1 MTTRPTYSELAQM
14 VVALGAQ
21 VSALNAELTLL
32 REETATLRAENA
44 VLKARVAELEAQ
56 VGASSRN
63 SSKPPSADGPA
74 KPAPKSL
81 RKASG
86 RRPGG
91 QVGHDGSTLAQVA
104 HPDEVVRHE
113 PRECS
118 GCGADLAGAP
128 ETGTVRRQVFDIPPI
143 ALHVLEHQIVSRRC
157 ACGAVTCASAP
168 EQVNAPVQYGP
179 RAAAVMIY
187 LFHGQ
192 FLSKTRTARALS
204 ELFGAPVSAATVAAA
219 TTRAAGGLDPFL
231 RLVTEQITGADVV
244 HFDETSLRCAGRLAW
259 LHSASTEKFSLLHAD
274 AHRGKSAMQAMGV
287 LPAFTGIAVH
297 DAFAPY
303 DAYPDATHVL
313 CNAHVLR
320 ELAAV
325 TEHHER
331 NAHPGNEPDR
341 WCWAGQV
348 TDALLALK
356 RAVDTAKEAGA
367 GAIDPGVLAHHRQLI
382 RHAAII
388 GTALDPTNKVEC
400 KHRALARRLL
410 KRTDDYLRFTT
421 DFDAPF
427 DNNAAEREVRM
438 AKIRQKVSGCM
449 RTLTGGKDFAA
460 LRSYTAT
467 AHKHG
472 LTMLDALTRLTSQN
486 PWQPATT

>member
-1 MTTRPTYSELAQM
+1 MTTPPTYSELAEM
-14 VVALGAQ
+14 VVALSAQ
-21 VSALNAELTLL
+21 VTALNAELALL

-91 QVGHDGSTLAQVA
+91 QSGHRGSTLEQVA
-104 HPDEVVRHE
+104 HPEEVVRHE
-113 PRECS
+113 PGACS
-118 GCGADLAGAP
+118 GCGADLASAP
-128 ETGTVRRQVFDIPPI
+128 EAGTLRRQVFDIPPI
-143 ALHVLEHQIVSRRC
+143 ALRVVEHQIVSRRC
-157 ACGAVTCASAP
+157 ACGAVTCGEPP
-168 EQVNAPVQYGP
+168 ELVTAPVQYGP

-192 FLSKTRTARALS
+192 FLSKARTARALS

-219 TTRAAGGLDPFL
+219 TARAAGDLGPFL
-231 RLVTEQITGADVV
+231 RLVTEQITGAGVV
-244 HFDETSLRCAGRLAW
+244 HFDETSLRCEGRLAW

-287 LPAFTGIAVH
+287 LPAFAGIAVH

-303 DAYPDATHVL
+303 DAYPEATHVL

-325 TEHHER
+325 ADHHTR
-331 NAHPGNEPDR
+331 TGHQG

-356 RAVDTAKEAGA
+356 RAVDTAKQAGA
-367 GAIDPGVLAHHRQLI
+367 KAIDPDVLATHTGLI

-388 GTALDPTNKVEC
+388 GAGLKTANKVEQ

-410 KRTDDYLRFTT
+410 KRADDYLRFAT

-449 RTLTGGKDFAA
+449 RTLQGGKDFAA

-467 AHKHG
+467 AMKHG

>member
-1 MTTRPTYSELAQM
+1 
-14 VVALGAQ
+14 
-21 VSALNAELTLL
+21 
-32 REETATLRAENA
+32 
-44 VLKARVAELEAQ
+44 
-56 VGASSRN
+56 
-63 SSKPPSADGPA
+63 
-74 KPAPKSL
+74 
-81 RKASG
+81 
-86 RRPGG
+86 
-91 QVGHDGSTLAQVA
+91 
-104 HPDEVVRHE
+104 VRHE
-113 PRECS
+113 PRACS

-143 ALHVLEHQIVSRRC
+143 ALHVLEHQIISRRC
-157 ACGAVTCASAP
+157 ACGTVTCGNAP
-168 EQVNAPVQYGP
+168 TQVAAPVQYGP

-192 FLSKTRTARALS
+192 FLSKARTARALS

-219 TTRAAGGLDPFL
+219 TARAAGDLGPFL
-231 RLVTEQITGADVV
+231 RLVTEQITGSDVV
-244 HFDETSLRCAGRLAW
+244 HFDETSLRCEGRLAW
-259 LHSASTEKFSLLHAD
+259 LHSASTERFSLLHAD
-274 AHRGKSAMQAMGV
+274 AHRGTSAIQAMGV

-303 DAYPDATHVL
+303 DAYPGATHVL

-325 TEHHER
+325 TEHHTR
-331 NAHPGNEPDR
+331 TGR
-341 WCWAGQV
+341 QGWCWAGQV

-356 RAVDTAKEAGA
+356 TAVDTAKDDGA
-367 GAIDPGVLAHHRQLI
+367 HAIDPGVLATHTDLI
-382 RHAAII
+382 RSAAVI
-388 GTALDPTNKVEC
+388 GAGQEPANKVESR
-400 KHRALARRLL
+400 HRALARRLL
-410 KRTDDYLRFTT
+410 KRTDDYLRFAT

-427 DNNAAEREVRM
+427 DNNAAEREIRM
-438 AKIRQKVSGCM
+438 AKIRQKISGCM
-449 RTLTGGKDFAA
+449 RTLQGGKDFAA

>member
-1 MTTRPTYSELAQM
+1 MMTPPTYSELAEM

-21 VSALNAELTLL
+21 VTALNAELTLL

-56 VGASSRN
+56 VGTSSRN

-91 QVGHDGSTLAQVA
+91 QVGHDGTTLAQVA

-113 PRECS
+113 PRACS
-118 GCGADLAGAP
+118 GCGADLSGAL

-143 ALHVLEHQIVSRRC
+143 ALRVTEHQIVSRQC
-157 ACGAVTCASAP
+157 TCGAVTCGNPP
-168 EQVNAPVQYGP
+168 EQVGAPVQYGP

-219 TTRAAGGLDPFL
+219 TTRAAGDLGPFL
-231 RLVTEQITGADVV
+231 RLVTEKITASDVV
-244 HFDETSLRCAGRLAW
+244 HFDETGMRCEGRLAW
-259 LHSASTEKFSLLHAD
+259 LHSASTRTSCLLHAD
-274 AHRGKSAMQAMGV
+274 ARRGKDAMEAMGV

-303 DAYPDATHVL
+303 DAYTGATHVL

-325 TEHHER
+325 ADHHTR
-331 NAHPGNEPDR
+331 TGR
-341 WCWAGQV
+341 QGWCWATQV

-356 RAVDTAKEAGA
+356 EAVDTANGVGA
-367 GAIDPGVLAHHRQLI
+367 DAVAPDVLATHTDLI
-382 RHAAII
+382 RSAAII
-388 GTALDPTNKVEC
+388 GAALEPTNKVEQ

-421 DFDAPF
+421 DFRAPF
-427 DNNAAEREVRM
+427 DNNEAERSVRM

-449 RTLTGGKDFAA
+449 RTLTGGADFAA

-486 PWQPATT
+486 PWAPATT